1 MNLTRFA
8 IEHKTLTNFL
18 VSLVFVGGIYSYF
31 QLGQLEDPDFTVKT
45 AVIITPYPGATP
57 KEVEL
62 EVTDRI
68 ETAIQE
74 MPELRYLTSI
84 SRAGLS
90 IIKME
95 MKEEISADRLP
106 QVWDEMRRKVGDI
119 VPTLPPGVLK
129 PDILDDFSF
138 VFGFV
143 LAVTGDGY
151 TYGSRSGG
159 IYSYFQLGQLED
171 PDFTVKTAV
180 IITAYPGATP
190 KEVELEVTDRIET
203 AIQEMPE
210 LLGRS
215 RWSWISPRA

>member
-18 VSLVFVGGIYSYF
+18 VFLVFVGGIYSYF

-95 MKEEISADRLP
+95 M
-106 QVWDEMRRKVGDI
+106 
-119 VPTLPPGVLK
+119 
-129 PDILDDFSF
+129 
-138 VFGFV
+138 
-143 LAVTGDGY
+143 
-151 TYGSRSGG
+151 
-159 IYSYFQLGQLED
+159 
-171 PDFTVKTAV
+171 
-180 IITAYPGATP
+180 
-190 KEVELEVTDRIET
+190 
-203 AIQEMPE
+203 
-210 LLGRS
+210 
-215 RWSWISPRA
+215 

>member
-143 LAVTGDGY
+143 LAVTGDG
-151 TYGSRSGG
+151 
-159 IYSYFQLGQLED
+159 
-171 PDFTVKTAV
+171 
-180 IITAYPGATP
+180 
-190 KEVELEVTDRIET
+190 
-203 AIQEMPE
+203 
-210 LLGRS
+210 
-215 RWSWISPRA
+215 